1 MSDDRSLACCTT
13 PAMTKPMPTLH
24 RTALAVALTLL
35 ASTAHAQT
43 PAPLDGRWTGT
54 TTSATSGAE
63 LLIDVEIK
71 DFAGTWR
78 YLAPAANAKRAGP
91 CFGRQFPLE
100 VRALSGDQ
108 YAVSVDGARV
118 ITGCPVFSLTL
129 KRIDETTLEG
139 TFANGRPAKLVR
151 Q

>member
-1 MSDDRSLACCTT
+1 MNHQLTATIATAMSMLTR
-13 PAMTKPMPTLH
+13 
-24 RTALAVALTLL
+24 ALAVGLSLL
-35 ASTAHAQT
+35 ACTTHAQI
-43 PAPLDGRWTGT
+43 PMSLDGRWTGT

-71 DFAGTWR
+71 DQAGTWT
-78 YLAPAANAKRAGP
+78 YTAPGANPKRAGA
-91 CFGRQFPLE
+91 CFGRPFPLE
-100 VRALSGDQ
+100 VRPQPGDQ

>member
-1 MSDDRSLACCTT
+1 MHLLAR
-13 PAMTKPMPTLH
+13 P
-24 RTALAVALTLL
+24 LAAAFALL

-63 LLIDVEIK
+63 LLIEVDIK
-71 DFAGTWR
+71 DQAGTWT
-78 YLAPAANAKRAGP
+78 YTAPGANAKRAGP
-91 CFGRQFPLE
+91 CFGRAFPLE
-100 VRALSGDQ
+100 VRLQPGEQ
-108 YAVSVDGARV
+108 YAISVDGARL